1 LVTRP
6 EAILALLLNHPG
18 AIRRLDKYFP
28 SEVQA
33 MSTSATRVNG
43 PIAKRICFDTALTAT
58 TPKRMLADIREL
70 ALDIKA
76 RAAEIEAGRRI
87 PVDLVEALRSI
98 GVSDVRAAEPRRAG
112 A

>member
-1 LVTRP
+1 
-6 EAILALLLNHPG
+6 
-18 AIRRLDKYFP
+18 
-28 SEVQA
+28 
-33 MSTSATRVNG
+33 
-43 PIAKRICFDTALTAT
+43 
-58 TPKRMLADIREL
+58 MLADIREL